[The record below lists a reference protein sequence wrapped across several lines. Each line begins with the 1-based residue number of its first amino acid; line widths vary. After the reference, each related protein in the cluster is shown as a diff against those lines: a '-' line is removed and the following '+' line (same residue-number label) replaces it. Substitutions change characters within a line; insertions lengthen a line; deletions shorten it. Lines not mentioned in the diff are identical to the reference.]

1 MLEKKKCNFYHL
13 LASICGL
20 TCFLL
25 SSLDIPKS
33 CERIRLEGSIIRNT
47 KRSKR
52 PIIQLSIL
60 VLKSHT
66 KIHTQWHIHTH
77 THALYNAHTHT
88 HTLSHLHTHSYTYTH
103 IQTHKD
109 RETKHISNGMTHKYI
124 QTESDTHSAHT

>member
-1 MLEKKKCNFYHL
+1 MVSEWFFCLHFFLHFIIISNKNKHLFCKRKKCNFYHL

-66 KIHTQWHIHTH
+66 KIHTQWHIQTH
-77 THALYNAHTHT
+77 THALYNTHT
-88 HTLSHLHTHSYTYTH
+88 HSLSLTHTLIHIHSYTNT
-103 IQTHKD
+103 
-109 RETKHISNGMTHKYI
+109 
-124 QTESDTHSAHT
+124 